1 MQPRRTPD
9 PLSGYETKILVE
21 APVRH
26 DDEFETFV
34 RRRRGHLVGT
44 ATALTAGDAFLAEDL
59 VQGTLVRLYLAWG
72 RARSGNV
79 DAYAR
84 RVLVNAFIDHR
95 RRPFVRRE
103 RAVETIPDSA
113 ATVASPQADTQ
124 LLTALAGLPPRQR
137 AAVVLRHVEDLSVED
152 VATALGCSTGTV
164 KSQTARGIAKL
175 RDALELHR
183 QPVTT
188 TGSPVTTAAQGEL
201 S

>member
-1 MQPRRTPD
+1 M
-9 PLSGYETKILVE
+9 K
-21 APVRH
+21 H
-26 DDEFETFV
+26 DDEFESFV

-44 ATALTAGDAFLAEDL
+44 ATVLTAGDAFLAEDL

-95 RRPFVRRE
+95 RRPSVRRE
-103 RAVETIPDSA
+103 HTVESLPDA
-113 ATVASPQADTQ
+113 PQVHGAELDDTD
-124 LLTALAGLPPRQR
+124 LLAALAALPPRMR

-152 VATALGCSTGTV
+152 AAAALGCSTGNV

-183 QPVTT
+183 PPPVTT
-188 TGSPVTTAAQGEL
+188 PVGEQ